1 MILVTPCTGVC
12 FGVLVKLKFG
22 TEKKTEKDLQYSI
35 YPSRPQ
41 NAHHKIITMHV
52 EQPRSVK
59 NMLPFKYFRRHRIP
73 YHVKQDYGTHP
84 DDERKKNFLCA
95 DLTYENYRCNKTA
108 CCTSYT
114 SSKEL
119 PIFMQQPLK

>member
-12 FGVLVKLKFG
+12 FGVLAKLKFG
-22 TEKKTEKDLQYSI
+22 TEKKTEKDLQFSI
-35 YPSRPQ
+35 HPSLPK
-41 NAHHKIITMHV
+41 NAHHKIVTMHV
-52 EQPRSVK
+52 EPRSAK
-59 NMLPFKYFRRHRIP
+59 NMFKYFRRRRIP

-84 DDERKKNFLCA
+84 DDERKNFLCS
-95 DLTYENYRCNKTA
+95 DLTYENYRCNETA

-119 PIFMQQPLK
+119 PIFMQQTLK